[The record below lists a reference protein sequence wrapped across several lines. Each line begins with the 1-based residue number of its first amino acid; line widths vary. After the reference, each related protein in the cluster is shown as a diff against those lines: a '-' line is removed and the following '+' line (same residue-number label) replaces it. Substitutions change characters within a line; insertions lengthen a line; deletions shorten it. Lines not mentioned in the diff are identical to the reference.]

1 MSARLFMAAFYKS
14 IFAPFLCFRYSTVT
28 VVYSENFS
36 ELSFLNSYDHGGSE
50 SYVSS
55 DCVRMN
61 AVWARKDDG
70 SFFFR
75 IFNCLHLTSYWM
87 IYPKHQWSG

>member
-1 MSARLFMAAFYKS
+1 M
-14 IFAPFLCFRYSTVT
+14 
-28 VVYSENFS
+28 YSENFS

-61 AVWARKDDG
+61 AVWVRKDDG
-70 SFFFR
+70 SFFFQD
-75 IFNCLHLTSYWM
+75 FQLLTPHVLLDDLSKTPVEW
-87 IYPKHQWSG
+87 IAVGIIGSW